1 MNETE
6 HDGSC
11 RHMTSQSAKDFL
23 ATLWLELQD
32 WSAVAFNSA
41 GRFFT
46 ALFNVLMLTVTAI
59 ITLLAVM
66 VLVVRD
72 KITTYPVEDSTF
84 SLISIKSLLKRTR
97 ASVSH

>member
-1 MNETE
+1 
-6 HDGSC
+6 
-11 RHMTSQSAKDFL
+11 MTSQSAKEFL
-23 ATLWLELQD
+23 TTIWLELQD
-32 WSAVAFNSA
+32 WGAVAFNSA

-46 ALFNVLMLTVTAI
+46 ALFNVLMLTITVI

-66 VLVVRD
+66 VLVLRD
-72 KITTYPVEDSTF
+72 KVTTYPTEDSTF